1 MTRVRMAV
9 AYDGA
14 EFHGFARNPG
24 VVTVAGALEQAL
36 SAVLR
41 HEVAITC
48 SGRTDRGV
56 HALEQVVSF
65 DADADYFEPVALQR
79 AVNRILRP
87 VVVVRDVRAS
97 EPTFCARLSC
107 VGRSYRYHVLNDV
120 VADPLLRNLVW
131 HVQEPLDIRAMNSAC
146 DQILGT
152 HDFSAFC
159 KRNKSRPLETMIK
172 TVEVAH
178 WSSHGS
184 SFRFDIKSR
193 SFAHQMVR
201 SLVGLMVEVG
211 IGKRRAVEMGEVL
224 RARDRKFAAP
234 PAPPHGLVFMKAHY

>member
-1 MTRVRMAV
+1 MTRVRMVV

-56 HALEQVVSF
+56 HARGQVVSF

-79 AVNRILRP
+79 AVNRIVRP
-87 VVVVRDVRAS
+87 VVVVREVSAVDAM
-97 EPTFCARLSC
+97 FCARLSC
-107 VGRSYRYHVLNDV
+107 VARSYRYHLLNDG

-131 HVQEPLDIRAMNSAC
+131 HVKEPLDIRAMNMAC

-172 TVEVAH
+172 SVAVAR
-178 WSSHGS
+178 WTSEGTSI
-184 SFRFDIKSR
+184 RFDIKSR

-201 SLVGLMVEVG
+201 SLVGIMVEVG
-211 IGKRRAVEMGEVL
+211 TGKRKAVEVGEVL
-224 RARDRKFAAP
+224 HARDRKFAAP
-234 PAPPHGLVFMKAHY
+234 PAPPHGLVFVKAHY

>member
-36 SAVLR
+36 SSVLR
-41 HEVAITC
+41 HDVDITC

-56 HALEQVVSF
+56 HAREQVVSF
-65 DADADYFEPVALQR
+65 DADADFFDPVAVQR

-87 VVVVRDVRAS
+87 VIVVRDVRAT

-107 VGRSYRYHVLNDV
+107 KGRSYRYHVLNDE

-131 HVQEPLDIRAMNSAC
+131 HVREPLDIRAMNTAC

-178 WSSHGS
+178 WTSSGT
-184 SFRFDIKSR
+184 SFRFDIRSR

-201 SLVGLMVEVG
+201 SLVGILVEVG
-211 IGKRRAVEMGEVL
+211 TGKRRAVEVGEVL
-224 RARDRKFAAP
+224 ATRDRKYASP
-234 PAPPHGLVFMKAHY
+234 PAPPHGLVFVKAHY